1 MMSFASVDE
10 LKAFHAD
17 QAQIAKNIYISSRT
31 ASVDASDWIAALR
44 SARTQI
50 SAALRAS
57 SLLVDIPS
65 ALMESGQHMLVFRHI
80 TAPPISQD
88 QFNLICRGW
97 RKATEKPN
105 GPKIKSD
112 EAQFV
117 AATFNERRSRA
128 ITPWIDANRPPQKR
142 EIRRLLWTI
151 APLIASQQI
160 QTIQRN
166 RAASIQ
172 ERVVTSMLIS
182 SGWTKTPSTLLDTR
196 AALASKNFMH
206 KTRYATAT
214 STPQEVDIAIG
225 LKGTIVLALECKV
238 SNDQTNSVKR
248 INDVLK
254 KSTAWKTHWGSFV
267 KPAALLQG
275 VIAPKD
281 IARLIDDDVEVFWTH
296 DISKLQDF
304 IQRNS

>member
-1 MMSFASVDE
+1 MSFTSIDD
-10 LKAFHAD
+10 LKEYHAA
-17 QAQIAKNIYISSRT
+17 QAEIAKNIYIASRT
-31 ASVDASDWIAALR
+31 ASVDAADWLTALR
-44 SARTQI
+44 GARKQI

-57 SLLVDIPS
+57 SLLVDIPC

-88 QFNLICRGW
+88 QFNLVCRSW

-105 GPKIKSD
+105 GPKIKIS
-112 EAQFV
+112 EAQLV
-117 AATFNERRSRA
+117 AMAFNERRSRA
-128 ITPWIDANRPPQKR
+128 ITPWIDAGRPPQKR

-166 RAASIQ
+166 RSASIQ
-172 ERVVTSMLIS
+172 ERIVTNMLIDK
-182 SGWTKTPSTLLDTR
+182 GWTKTPSVLLDTR
-196 AALASKNFMH
+196 AALASKSFMH

-214 STPQEVDIAIG
+214 ATPQEVDIAIG
-225 LKGTIVLALECKV
+225 LHGTIVLALECKV

-275 VIAPKD
+275 VIAAKD
-281 IARLIDDDVEVFWTH
+281 IARLIDDGVEVFWTH
-296 DISKLQDF
+296 DISKLEDF
-304 IQRNS
+304 VEKYC